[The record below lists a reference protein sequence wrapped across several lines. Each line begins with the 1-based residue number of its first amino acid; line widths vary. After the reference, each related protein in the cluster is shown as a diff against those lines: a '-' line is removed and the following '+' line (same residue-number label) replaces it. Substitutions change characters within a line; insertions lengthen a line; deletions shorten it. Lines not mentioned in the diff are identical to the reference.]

1 MILRRLTKHVK
12 DQNWFAVGLDFVIVV
27 AGVFLGIQI
36 GNWNTDLAL
45 HHRAGKLEQQLE
57 TEMAAEALN
66 YRFARSYYEEV
77 QANGEVVLGD
87 AEGTRA
93 LSDEEY
99 LIKAFRATQYTA
111 ANTVHYAFDEI
122 VAAGAADLIK
132 NRDLW
137 VDAVGVYNTVWFE
150 VAAQESRAS
159 AYRRLFRENV
169 PLDVQ
174 RDARLRCGDIDL
186 SYLGSDVAAA
196 VAAFYEP
203 DFVPLNYPCTLSV
216 PAERIAFAAQAL
228 REANGLA
235 PALRFRIAE
244 LDNTNALIAL
254 ADEAI
259 KPWRMK
265 PEAYDK
271 ATKAETSK

>member
-1 MILRRLTKHVK
+1 MILRRPTKHVK